1 MNFHFACQSRPTLKS
16 ICFFLT
22 LKTITKLNLEY
33 SDKFEIKHENL
44 AVAVHILETTQNAVV
59 ILRCCL
65 AEDGREMH
73 QVLQRT
79 YKAIALL
86 IKLFL

>member
-1 MNFHFACQSRPTLKS
+1 MNFHFVCQSHLAHKS

-33 SDKFEIKHENL
+33 SDKFEIELENL
-44 AVAVHILETTQNAVV
+44 AVAVHILQTTQNAVV
-59 ILRCCL
+59 ISRCCL

-73 QVLQRT
+73 QVL
-79 YKAIALL
+79 
-86 IKLFL
+86 